1 MQTRFQNIAS
11 LGGFPALCISVSA
24 IGGVVTRTAVHDWHQ
39 ELAKPSFTPP
49 DWVFAPIW
57 ITLYL
62 LMGVSVWLVWLR
74 AEIRN
79 RRVPMTA
86 FGVQLALNLAWS
98 FIFFGA
104 RSIGWA
110 AIELGFLWVAI
121 AVNISVFWGID
132 RLAGGLLVP
141 YFLWASFAAVL
152 NISIYALN

>member
-1 MQTRFQNIAS
+1 MFWILFLIF
-11 LGGFPALCISVSA
+11 LGACFAAGSTGGLFPPGEWYRKL
-24 IGGVVTRTAVHDWHQ
+24 D
-39 ELAKPSFTPP
+39 KPSWTPP

-62 LMGVSVWLVWLR
+62 LMGVSVWLVWWR
-74 AEIRN
+74 AENRN

-110 AIELGFLWVAI
+110 AIELGFLWAAI

>member
-1 MQTRFQNIAS
+1 MQARFQNIAS
-11 LGGFPALCISVSA
+11 LGGFLALCLAVSA
-24 IGGVVTRTAVHDWHQ
+24 IGGVVTRTAVHDWYQ
-39 ELAKPSFTPP
+39 ELVKPSFTPP
-49 DWVFAPIW
+49 DWMFAPIW

-62 LMGVSVWLVWLR
+62 LMGVSVWLVWWR
-74 AEIRN
+74 AENRN

-121 AVNISVFWGID
+121 VFNISVFWGID

>member
-11 LGGFPALCISVSA
+11 LGGFLALCLAVSA
-24 IGGVVTRTAVHDWHQ
+24 IGGVVTRTAVHDWYQ

-62 LMGVSVWLVWLR
+62 LMGVSVWLVWWR
-74 AEIRN
+74 AENRN

-104 RSIGWA
+104 RSIGVGRDRTRFPVGRYCRQYFG
-110 AIELGFLWVAI
+110 ILGHRPVGRRVAR
-121 AVNISVFWGID
+121 S
-132 RLAGGLLVP
+132 LLPLGVVRGRFE
-141 YFLWASFAAVL
+141 YFDLRA
-152 NISIYALN
+152 

>member
-11 LGGFPALCISVSA
+11 LGGFLALCLAVSA
-24 IGGVVTRTAVHDWHQ
+24 IGGVVTRTTVHDWYQ

-62 LMGVSVWLVWLR
+62 LMGVSVWLVWWR
-74 AEIRN
+74 AENRN

-110 AIELGFLWVAI
+110 AIELGILGHRPVGRRVAR
-121 AVNISVFWGID
+121 S
-132 RLAGGLLVP
+132 LLPLGVVRGRFE
-141 YFLWASFAAVL
+141 YFDLRA
-152 NISIYALN
+152 

>member
-11 LGGFPALCISVSA
+11 LGGFLALCLAVSA
-24 IGGVVTRTAVHDWHQ
+24 IGGVVTRTAVNDWYQ

-49 DWVFAPIW
+49 DWVFTPIW

-62 LMGVSVWLVWLR
+62 LMGVSVWLVWWR
-74 AEIRN
+74 AENRN

-132 RLAGGLLVP
+132 RLASGLLVP

>member
-11 LGGFPALCISVSA
+11 LGGFLALCLAVSA
-24 IGGVVTRTAVHDWHQ
+24 IGGVVTRTAVHDWYQ

-49 DWVFAPIW
+49 DWVFTPIW

-62 LMGVSVWLVWLR
+62 LMGVSVWLVWWR
-74 AEIRN
+74 AENRN

-110 AIELGFLWVAI
+110 AIEIGFLWVAI
-121 AVNISVFWGID
+121 AVNISVF
-132 RLAGGLLVP
+132 
-141 YFLWASFAAVL
+141 
-152 NISIYALN
+152 

>member
-1 MQTRFQNIAS
+1 MQARFQNIAS
-11 LGGFPALCISVSA
+11 LGGFLALCLAVSA
-24 IGGVVTRTAVHDWHQ
+24 IGGVVTRTAVHDWYQ

-62 LMGVSVWLVWLR
+62 LMGVSVWLVWWR
-74 AEIRN
+74 AENRN